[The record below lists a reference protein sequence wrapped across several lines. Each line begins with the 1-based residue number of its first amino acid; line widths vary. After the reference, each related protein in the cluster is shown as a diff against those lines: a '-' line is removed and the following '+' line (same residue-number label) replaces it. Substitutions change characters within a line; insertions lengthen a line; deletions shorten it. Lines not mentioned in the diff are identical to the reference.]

1 MRHVGR
7 RGRAGAIG
15 LMIVALTVAWVGL
28 PVTGQTHGEEEATT
42 ALREIQEHL
51 TKMNE
56 ILDWVL
62 EGGLPPDQVGH
73 ELDQLEAKMDAILAL
88 LPEVYGSSF
97 ASWFWALNGIVSQL
111 LRAATELAD
120 DDTDAALG
128 SLRYAKTSKASFE
141 VFIGDLQAL
150 LARGERRCPKGT
162 VLVIVTPCSDMHEL
176 RVKVLELLGQGYCVT
191 IKGEVTPGDGVGTA
205 ADPIEPLERMVW
217 MVWGALG
224 NELRTSSALNYDP
237 QADATSDVYT
247 DTVRI
252 GDAPCQQ
259 QGMREPGTPHP
270 QYGGS
275 TLATGVTQGQ
285 PDDLGPSPT
294 LTSDSEAGLWLK
306 IDDVCAPD
314 SVPYEVLIYGP
325 LGTPV
330 EVYEGM
336 AKPPATG
343 CYSSSSNMRHF
354 QLRDPLFLLGGTY
367 WAEVWVDDIHCATHP
382 FTVTVPEQPPFV
394 HNDEVRVA
402 SGEAASGN
410 VLDNDFDPNGDPLTV
425 SSWGE
430 PPVGELTGLPDGL
443 FICNPPV
450 DFLGEFSISYYATDG
465 KTDPVMGVLTV
476 VVKE

>member
-1 MRHVGR
+1 MRHAGR

-28 PVTGQTHGEEEATT
+28 PATGQTHGEEEATT

-62 EGGLPPDQVGH
+62 EEGLTADQVGH

-88 LPEVYGSSF
+88 LPEIYGSSF
-97 ASWFWALNGIVSQL
+97 ASWFWGLSAIWEPL
-111 LRAATELAD
+111 LQTATDLGN
-120 DDTDAALG
+120 DDTDAALEALG
-128 SLRYAKTSKASFE
+128 DASLSKASFE
-141 VFIGDLQAL
+141 EQIADL
-150 LARGERRCPKGT
+150 LAEGSRRCPKGA

-176 RVKVLELLGQGYCVT
+176 RAKVLELLGQGACVT
-191 IKGEVTPGDGVGTA
+191 IMGEITSGEGAGTA
-205 ADPIEPLERMVW
+205 ADPARTLET

-224 NELRTSSALNYDP
+224 SLFRTTPVLNYDAG
-237 QADATSDVYT
+237 ADPTSDAYT

-252 GDAPCQQ
+252 GNAPCPR
-259 QGMREPGTPHP
+259 QGMREPGTPHS

-294 LTSDSEAGLWLK
+294 LTSDGQAGLWLK

-314 SVPYEVLIYGP
+314 SVPYKVLIYGP

-330 EVYEGM
+330 QVYEGT
-336 AKPPATG
+336 AEPPATG
-343 CYSSSSNMRHF
+343 CYSSSSSMRHF
-354 QLRDPLFLLGGTY
+354 PLGDPLFWLGGTY
-367 WAEVWVDDIHCATHP
+367 WVEVWVDDIHCATHP
-382 FTVTVPEQPPFV
+382 FSVTVPEQQPFV
-394 HNDEVRVA
+394 HDDEVRVA

-425 SSWGE
+425 SAWGE

-443 FICNPPV
+443 FVCNPPA
-450 DFLGEFSISYYATDG
+450 DFSGEISITYYVTDA
-465 KTDPVMGVLTV
+465 KTDPVRGILNV
-476 VVKE
+476 VVEE